1 MKERARGKNAVGEF
15 GDASNAS
22 NASDAASKRGRV
34 RVTSVAARLGDL
46 RLRVG
51 VGDVRR
57 LRDAKAAM
65 EAEIREMDAK
75 IAAAERRRE
84 VHDARWEEDVA
95 SVESIV
101 RVVDEEVISS

>member
-1 MKERARGKNAVGEF
+1 
-15 GDASNAS
+15 
-22 NASDAASKRGRV
+22 
-34 RVTSVAARLGDL
+34 
-46 RLRVG
+46 
-51 VGDVRR
+51 
-57 LRDAKAAM
+57 M

-84 VHDARWEEDVA
+84 GHDARWEEDVA